1 MTEENT
7 KKMNFF
13 KRVITS
19 IKDFDK
25 YQIFAVERLGV
36 AIKYL
41 AILVIIFSLVAAIIF
56 TVKFA
61 NYINGGIKYF
71 QENISEFSYKDEKLS
86 INARR
91 RNDIC

>member
-1 MTEENT
+1 MSDENT

-13 KRVITS
+13 KRVTTS

-25 YQIFAVERLGV
+25 YQIFAVEKLGV

-41 AILVIIFSLVAAIIF
+41 VILVIIFSLVAAIVF
-56 TVKFA
+56 TTKFA

-71 QENISEFSYKDEKLS
+71 EENINEVSYKDGKLS

-91 RNDIC
+91 GNDIY